1 MSSRDYVVAR
11 LEVKGHK
18 FEVLVNP
25 ELALKVKEGKNVD
38 MREVLVGEIIYKD
51 ARKGLKASE
60 ELIRKIFGTAD
71 PYTVAKEIIKRG
83 EIQLTSEQRRRM
95 IEQKKKQIIA
105 FIARNAIDP
114 KTGLPHPP
122 SRIEKAMEE
131 AKVGVDPYKDV
142 ESQALQ
148 IVKAISR
155 IIPIKIAKALM
166 QVRIP
171 AKYSGR
177 AYSQIQR
184 LGEVKKMQ
192 WLSDGSLYAE
202 VEIPAGLQ
210 QEFIDKVNAI
220 SKGEAEVKVLY
231 KK

>member
-1 MSSRDYVVAR
+1 MSREYVVAR
-11 LEVKGHK
+11 LEIKGHK
-18 FEVLVNP
+18 FEVLVVP
-25 ELALKVKEGKNVD
+25 DLALKVKEGKNVD
-38 MREVLVGEIIYKD
+38 MREVLVGEIVYKD

-60 ELIRKIFGTAD
+60 ELIKKIFGTTD

-83 EIQLTSEQRRRM
+83 ELQLTAEQRRRM

-105 FIARNAIDP
+105 FISRNAIDP

-155 IIPIKIAKALM
+155 ILPIKIAKALM
-166 QVRIP
+166 QVKIP
-171 AKYSGR
+171 PKYSGK
-177 AYSQIQR
+177 AYSQLQR
-184 LGEVKKMQ
+184 LGEVKKTQ

-202 VEIPAGLQ
+202 IEIPAGLQ
-210 QEFIDKVNAI
+210 QEFIDKINAI
-220 SKGEAEVKVLY
+220 TKGEAEVKVLY